1 MKRIF
6 LVRHGESEWNSTRRL
21 QGQADINLSETGRA
35 QARALSAT
43 ILSLTPDQ
51 VLTSDLKRASE
62 TTELLG
68 FQQAALSPRLREID
82 VGEWTGQSIKDLS
95 ALNGGLYRRWRAGT
109 YTPPGGE
116 SWNDFVARSSATVTE
131 ALQRGAERLL
141 VVCHGGVIRALL
153 QHLID
158 LPPHRLVPVGPASLS
173 IVAVRNLKA
182 QDIRL
187 EVLNY
192 RPDGPA
198 LDSPD

>member
-6 LVRHGESEWNSTRRL
+6 LVRHGESEWNSARRL
-21 QGQADINLSETGRA
+21 QGQADIDLTETGRA

-43 ILSLTPDQ
+43 IRGLVPDQ
-51 VLTSDLKRASE
+51 ALTSDLKRASD
-62 TTELLG
+62 TAELLG
-68 FQQAALSPRLREID
+68 FQHAAPSRQLREID
-82 VGEWTGQSIKDLS
+82 VGEWTGKSIKDLS
-95 ALNGGLYRRWRAGT
+95 TSNDGLYRRWRAGT

-116 SWNDFVARSSATVTE
+116 IWSDFVTRCSATVTG
-131 ALQRGAERLL
+131 ALQHGAERLL

-173 IVAVRNLKA
+173 IVAVRDLNA
-182 QDIRL
+182 RDIRL

-192 RPDGPA
+192 RPGGPA

>member
-6 LVRHGESEWNSTRRL
+6 LVRHGESEWNTVRRL

-35 QARALSAT
+35 QARALGAT
-43 ILSLTPDQ
+43 IRNLTPDQ
-51 VLTSDLKRASE
+51 ALTSDLRRASE
-62 TTELLG
+62 TAELLG
-68 FQQAALSPRLREID
+68 FEHAAPSPRLREID
-82 VGEWTGQSIKDLS
+82 VGEWTGTPISDLS
-95 ALNGGLYRRWRAGT
+95 KLNDGLYRRWRAGT

-116 SWNDFVARSSATVTE
+116 SWNDFVARSGAVVSE

-153 QHLID
+153 QHFIT
-158 LPPHRLVPVGPASLS
+158 LPPHRLVPVGPGSLS
-173 IVAVRNLKA
+173 IVAVRDLKA

-187 EVLNY
+187 ELLNY

>member
-6 LVRHGESEWNSTRRL
+6 LVRHGESEWNTVRRL

-35 QARALSAT
+35 QARALGAT
-43 ILSLTPDQ
+43 IRNLTPDQ
-51 VLTSDLKRASE
+51 ALTSDLRRASE
-62 TTELLG
+62 TAELLG
-68 FQQAALSPRLREID
+68 FEHAAPSPRLREID
-82 VGEWTGQSIKDLS
+82 VGEWTGTPISDLS
-95 ALNGGLYRRWRAGT
+95 KLNDGLYRRWRAGT

-116 SWNDFVARSSATVTE
+116 SWNDFVARSSAVVSE

-153 QHLID
+153 QHFIT
-158 LPPHRLVPVGPASLS
+158 LPPHRLVPVGPGSLS
-173 IVAVRNLKA
+173 IVAVRDLKA

-187 EVLNY
+187 ELLNY

>member
-1 MKRIF
+1 LKRIF
-6 LVRHGESEWNSTRRL
+6 LVRHGESEWNSVRRL

-35 QARALSAT
+35 QARALRAT
-43 ILSLTPDQ
+43 IRNLTPDLA
-51 VLTSDLKRASE
+51 LTSDLKRASE
-62 TTELLG
+62 TAELLG
-68 FQQAALSPRLREID
+68 FEHASPSSRLREID
-82 VGEWTGQSIKDLS
+82 VGEWTGIPIADLS
-95 ALNGGLYRRWRAGT
+95 KLNDGLYRRWRAGT

-116 SWNDFVARSSATVTE
+116 SWNDFVARSSAAVGE
-131 ALQRGAERLL
+131 ALQRGADRLL

-153 QHLID
+153 QHFIT

-173 IVAVRNLKA
+173 IVAVRDLKA

-187 EVLNY
+187 ELLNY

>member
-1 MKRIF
+1 LKRIF
-6 LVRHGESEWNSTRRL
+6 LVRHGESEWNSARRL
-21 QGQADINLSETGRA
+21 QGQADIALSETGRV
-35 QARALSAT
+35 QARELSAT
-43 ILSLTPDQ
+43 ILSLAPDQ
-51 VLTSDLKRASE
+51 ALTSDLKRASE
-62 TTELLG
+62 TAKLLG
-68 FQQAALSPRLREID
+68 FQHAATSSRLREID

-95 ALNGGLYRRWRAGT
+95 ALNDGLYRRWRAGS

-116 SWNDFVARSSATVTE
+116 SWSDFMARSSAAVTE
-131 ALQRGAERLL
+131 ALQHGAERLL

-173 IVAVRNLKA
+173 IVAVRDLKA
-182 QDIRL
+182 RDIRL

>member
-173 IVAVRNLKA
+173 IVAVRDLKA

>member
-6 LVRHGESEWNSTRRL
+6 LVRHGESEWNSARRL
-21 QGQADINLSETGRA
+21 QGQADIDLSETGRA

-43 ILSLTPDQ
+43 ILSLAPDQ
-51 VLTSDLKRASE
+51 ALTSDLKRASE
-62 TTELLG
+62 TAGLLG
-68 FQQAALSPRLREID
+68 FEHAAPSPRLREIH
-82 VGEWTGQSIKDLS
+82 VGEWTGKSIKDLS
-95 ALNGGLYRRWRAGT
+95 VLNDGHYRRWRAGT

-116 SWNDFVARSSATVTE
+116 SWTDFVARSSAAVTE
-131 ALQRGAERLL
+131 ALQHGAERLL

-173 IVAVRNLKA
+173 IVAVRDLKSR
-182 QDIRL
+182 DIRL